1 MELNTVFVV
10 YAALQFIA
18 FVFVVVGTPID
29 MFRVKPMFRE
39 GTVPCLTLWGGK
51 FHCFDLSYDF
61 RPEYVFV
68 NCTNRLMRF
77 RVAEA
82 FAIISIFLY
91 GAAFVLGVL
100 MLLCCPL
107 LRWICLGLNIVGAVT
122 LGVVWASMSVAYTV
136 DEMNCSMLSFEFHYG
151 AGFALF
157 VAAWVLDIIN
167 IFVVVLSICT
177 TASAESG
184 QVEHKE

>member
-1 MELNTVFVV
+1 MGRKVSTV
-10 YAALQFIA
+10 
-18 FVFVVVGTPID
+18 
-29 MFRVKPMFRE
+29 
-39 GTVPCLTLWGGK
+39 
-51 FHCFDLSYDF
+51 FDLSYDF
-61 RPEYVFV
+61 RPESVFV
-68 NCTNRLMRF
+68 NCTSRLIRF

-82 FAIISIFLY
+82 FAIISIFVY
-91 GAAFVLGVL
+91 GARSPWASS
-100 MLLCCPL
+100 CCSAAL
-107 LRWICLGLNIVGAVT
+107 SDAWICLGLNIVGAVT

-136 DEMNCSMLSFEFHYG
+136 DEMNCSMFSFEFHYG

-157 VAAWVLDIIN
+157 VAAWALDVIN